1 MRTLDDLP
9 EVSLSTV
16 NGGDIDVYAA
26 LAELRAQ
33 TPLVRGPMGVTL
45 ALRHRHLEIITSG
58 VTRQIE
64 TETKMLQGIV
74 SGPIFDFVASAM
86 LFANGDVHMRRRA
99 PITRT
104 FAYKLMDAMRPRV
117 REVAAE
123 IVAARLG
130 RGPFNFIDEVAAQI
144 PARIIA
150 EILGIPRSDLPV
162 FMQWVQDTAEA
173 LGFVDPARRGKIEA
187 SLVAFNAY
195 VADLLAD
202 RQRAPKGDF
211 LSDYVEATTAA
222 GELSEIEIRTQVV
235 GLILAGSDTTRGSMC
250 MTLAQLLGHPEQWR
264 AFCADPDGLK
274 RGVVEEGLR
283 YDPIISAIPRIAIQD
298 IDLDGYRIP
307 SGAVI
312 AVSIPSALRDPEVY
326 ADPERFDIRRTDHPR
341 WHPVFGAGAHRCAG
355 EALARA
361 EMEET
366 LATIARLAPDTEL
379 VGDFP
384 RLAPGAIRQIDRM
397 EVALWERRSPTR

>member
-9 EVSLSTV
+9 EVSIAAV
-16 NGGDIDVYAA
+16 AGVDVYAA
-26 LAELRAQ
+26 IAELRRQ
-33 TPLVRGPMGVTL
+33 TPLVRGPLGVTL
-45 ALRHRHLEIITSG
+45 ALRHRHLEIVTG
-58 VTRQIE
+58 GKTRQIE
-64 TETKMLQGIV
+64 TETKMMQGIV
-74 SGPIFDFVASAM
+74 SGPIYDFVASAM
-86 LFANGDVHMRRRA
+86 LFANGDVHVRRRA

-117 REVAAE
+117 VEIATEIVSARIGKGPVDFVGEVASM
-123 IVAARLG
+123 
-130 RGPFNFIDEVAAQI
+130 I

-150 EILGIPRSDLPV
+150 EILGIPRTDLPT

-173 LGFVDPARRGKIEA
+173 LGFVDPARREKIEA

-195 VADLLAD
+195 VSDLLED
-202 RQRAPKGDF
+202 RRARPKEDF
-211 LSDYVEATTAA
+211 LSEYVAATTAG
-222 GELSEIEIRTQVV
+222 GELNEMEIRTQVV

-250 MTLAQLLGHPEQWR
+250 MTLAQLMRHREQWR
-264 AFCADPDGLK
+264 AFCADPDGSK

-283 YDPIISAIPRIAIQD
+283 FEPIISAIPRVATED
-298 IDLDGYRIP
+298 FDLDGYRIP
-307 SGAVI
+307 AGAVI

-326 ADPERFDIRRTDHPR
+326 ADPETFDIRRSDHPR

-366 LATIARLAPDTEL
+366 LATISRLAPDTEL
-379 VGDFP
+379 VGAFP
-384 RLAPGAIRQIDRM
+384 NLAPGAIRQIDRM
-397 EVALWERRSPTR
+397 EVAFR